1 MRTLEPIIISGDQTG
16 TLAFTIGSPEI
27 GHSLGDGSQLGYAGG
42 SDVSGRSPGA
52 TLVPRRTF
60 FRNPDRTNVQLS
72 SDGAH
77 LAWAEPVRGIQN
89 VFVAPTADPT
99 RTRQVTHETERS
111 ISGYLW
117 AYTHRHLVIL
127 RDSQGT
133 EDYRCSSVDLGTGQE
148 ITLTGQAGVRS
159 FVWRTSR
166 DYPTAMLFGVNERD
180 RRYFDVIR
188 IDVTTGARRLVFE
201 NPGFSGLLMDDSLS
215 VRLAVRVRPDGS
227 AEVLDLSRD
236 NGSTLF
242 LDIPV
247 EDVFTTSVWR
257 FSRDGRSLFLQNS
270 CGRDKA
276 ALMERDLQTGETRVL
291 AEDPAAD
298 IVGAW
303 WDPRTSRPLAAVAL
317 ANRQCWHVIDPT
329 VREDIDFLRNRTGDA
344 ELNIVSQDLAME
356 RLVVLAARSD
366 AAGEYLLYDRKA
378 RDLRPLFK
386 TRSDLEGI
394 SLRPMR
400 SVAIGARDGLTLP
413 SYLTLPHED
422 FRNGPLV
429 MVIHGGPYARDVWGY
444 NGMHQ
449 WLADRGYAALS
460 VNFRGSTGFGK
471 AFINAA
477 DRQWAGRMQ
486 DDLMDAAGWVV
497 AQGYADPTRIAFCGA
512 SYGGYAALVAATQT
526 PERFACI
533 IDIFGPSNLVTLMQ
547 AIPPYWQTWFAVFR
561 RRLADP
567 GTEEGRAWL
576 MERSPIRWAER
587 IVRPLL
593 IIQGMNDVRVKPHES
608 EQIVEALR
616 QRAIPVTYATFADEG
631 HGFVREENRLAFS
644 AVMEAFLARH
654 LGGSAEPV
662 GDAFNGSTIKFET
675 GYELI
680 PGLPG

>member
-1 MRTLEPIIISGDQTG
+1 
-16 TLAFTIGSPEI
+16 
-27 GHSLGDGSQLGYAGG
+27 
-42 SDVSGRSPGA
+42 
-52 TLVPRRTF
+52 
-60 FRNPDRTNVQLS
+60 
-72 SDGAH
+72 
-77 LAWAEPVRGIQN
+77 
-89 VFVAPTADPT
+89 
-99 RTRQVTHETERS
+99 
-111 ISGYLW
+111 
-117 AYTHRHLVIL
+117 
-127 RDSQGT
+127 
-133 EDYRCSSVDLGTGQE
+133 
-148 ITLTGQAGVRS
+148 
-159 FVWRTSR
+159 
-166 DYPTAMLFGVNERD
+166 
-180 RRYFDVIR
+180 
-188 IDVTTGARRLVFE
+188 
-201 NPGFSGLLMDDSLS
+201 
-215 VRLAVRVRPDGS
+215 VRPDGS

-291 AEDPAAD
+291 AENPAAD

-449 WLADRGYAALS
+449 WLADRGYAVLS

-477 DRQWAGRMQ
+477 DQ
-486 DDLMDAAGWVV
+486 
-497 AQGYADPTRIAFCGA
+497 
-512 SYGGYAALVAATQT
+512 
-526 PERFACI
+526 
-533 IDIFGPSNLVTLMQ
+533 
-547 AIPPYWQTWFAVFR
+547 
-561 RRLADP
+561 
-567 GTEEGRAWL
+567 
-576 MERSPIRWAER
+576 
-587 IVRPLL
+587 
-593 IIQGMNDVRVKPHES
+593 
-608 EQIVEALR
+608 
-616 QRAIPVTYATFADEG
+616 
-631 HGFVREENRLAFS
+631 
-644 AVMEAFLARH
+644 
-654 LGGSAEPV
+654 
-662 GDAFNGSTIKFET
+662 
-675 GYELI
+675 
-680 PGLPG
+680 